1 MQSIS
6 EPLVSIIL
14 PVYNGE
20 KFLDECL
27 QSLTSQTYQN
37 LEITAI
43 DDASKDKTSSIL
55 RKWRKK
61 DKRIR
66 FIRNIK
72 RYGLSVSLNRALKKA
87 KGDYIAF
94 MDQND
99 LSLTLRIQKQVAFL
113 ESHPKIVALGCQYT
127 ELQRKHKA
135 YTKSNFPLTH
145 DNIYHALLVGLS
157 FKFETI
163 MINRLLLPKDIL
175 KFPTD
180 FYTFALSQRHSLYIN
195 LLLNLQ
201 GYGEFANLE
210 DCLYRSRK
218 LSALSLRSFSYLRI
232 ILMWFKS
239 LTLYD
244 YRPSLRT
251 LFYATRINTNR

>member
-1 MQSIS
+1 MDNQ
-6 EPLVSIIL
+6 PLVSIIL
-14 PVYNGE
+14 PVYNE
-20 KFLDECL
+20 EEFLEECL
-27 QSLTSQTYQN
+27 QSITSQTYQN
-37 LEITAI
+37 LEIIAI
-43 DDASKDKTSSIL
+43 DDHSKDKSFSVL
-55 RKWRKK
+55 KKWRKN
-61 DKRIR
+61 DKRIKV
-66 FIRNIK
+66 IRNIK
-72 RYGLSVSLNRALKKA
+72 RYGLSVSLNRALRKV
-87 KGDYIAF
+87 KGDYLAF

-99 LSLTLRIQKQVAFL
+99 INLLSRIQKQLTYLQDNPKVVA
-113 ESHPKIVALGCQYT
+113 VGCQYT
-127 ELQRKHKA
+127 EIERKNRS

-145 DNIYHALLVGLS
+145 DEIYHALLVGLS

-180 FYTFALSQRHSLYIN
+180 FYTFELSQRHSLYIN

-201 GYGEFANLE
+201 SYGEFANLE
-210 DCLYRSRK
+210 DSLYRSRK

-251 LFYATRINTNR
+251 LFYATRINANR